1 MILIYNS
8 QIILANI
15 FHSIKDNP
23 TINDDFIRHMVLN
36 SYRMIRRKF
45 HKEYGEL
52 VICNDSPKCWRKTH
66 FPLYKQNR
74 KDKQKSSDID
84 WAQIYSSMATIRNE
98 IINVFP
104 YKNIRLEGAEA
115 DDVIA
120 VLAKT
125 FYNQEKILIV
135 SNDKDFQQL
144 QIFPNIKQY
153 STFKKEFLV
162 CENPKLFLYEHI
174 IKGDSSDGIPN
185 IVSCDSSIVDK
196 DKRQNKVTKKV
207 MEDVFSCINNI
218 ESSKYAQNWKR
229 NQTLIDFSSIPQDIE
244 DEIIELYNAHTPNR
258 GSILDY
264 MIEHKLVNLMDSVQ
278 EFS

>member
-1 MILIYNS
+1 MILIDNS

-15 FHSIKDNP
+15 FQSLKENP
-23 TINDDFIRHMVLN
+23 VINDDFIRHMVLN

-52 VICNDSPKCWRKTH
+52 VICNDSSKCWRKSH

-84 WAQIYSSMATIRNE
+84 WDQIYSSMATIRNE

-104 YKNIRLEGAEA
+104 YKNIKLDGAEA
-115 DDVIA
+115 DDIIA
-120 VLAKT
+120 ILARV
-125 FYNQEKILIV
+125 FYNQEKILII

-144 QIFPNIKQY
+144 QIFPNVKQY
-153 STFKKEFLV
+153 STFKKEYLV
-162 CENPKLFLYEHI
+162 CENPKMFLYEHI

-185 IVSCDSSIVDK
+185 IVSDDSSIVDK

-207 MEDVFSCINNI
+207 MEDVLSCINNI
-218 ESSKYAQNWKR
+218 ETSKYAQNWNR
-229 NQTLIDFSSIPQDIE
+229 NRTLIDFSSIPQDIE
-244 DEIIELYNAHTPNR
+244 DQILELYNAHIPSR
-258 GSILDY
+258 GTILDY
-264 MIEHKLVNLMDSVQ
+264 MIKHKLVNLLDSLQ